1 MSKLNEQIKQNR
13 SILIKSDCINKFA
26 HLLTSLQEPVK
37 LSVLKFYASISF
49 ENIEAM
55 DLMLT
60 CNYYESTLIDLIGAY
75 LSSENCAELQLYA
88 AKCLTNLCRTVQILT
103 STRKS
108 NDMGKMKMASSS
120 RSKMSR
126 SSKFKKLVKSR
137 IDECASQIKFD
148 EADFDN
154 EADYEE
160 EDANGDDNEVDEDG
174 DEDEL
179 NDESE
184 IELDENDIEFESK
197 TPPTADEISML
208 NEEYCR

>member
-1 MSKLNEQIKQNR
+1 MSKLNEQIKQSR

-26 HLLTSLQEPVK
+26 HLLTSLQEPVQ
-37 LSVLKFYASISF
+37 LSVLKFYTSISF
-49 ENIEAM
+49 ESIEAM

-60 CNYYESTLIDLIGAY
+60 CNYYEGTLIDLIGGY
-75 LSSENCAELQLYA
+75 LSRENCAELQLYA

-103 STRKS
+103 SSRKL
-108 NDMGKMKMASSS
+108 NDMGKLKMASTS
-120 RSKMSR
+120 RTKMSR
-126 SSKFKKLVKSR
+126 SSKFRKLVKSR
-137 IDECASQIKFD
+137 IDECASQVKFD

-160 EDANGDDNEVDEDG
+160 EDADGDEDG

>member
-1 MSKLNEQIKQNR
+1 
-13 SILIKSDCINKFA
+13 
-26 HLLTSLQEPVK
+26 
-37 LSVLKFYASISF
+37 
-49 ENIEAM
+49 
-55 DLMLT
+55 MLT
-60 CNYYESTLIDLIGAY
+60 CNYYEGTLIDLIGGY
-75 LSSENCAELQLYA
+75 LSRENCAELQLYA

-103 STRKS
+103 SSRKL
-108 NDMGKMKMASSS
+108 NDMGKLKMASTS
-120 RSKMSR
+120 RTKMSR
-126 SSKFKKLVKSR
+126 SSKFRKLVKSR
-137 IDECASQIKFD
+137 IDECASQVKFD

-160 EDANGDDNEVDEDG
+160 EDADGDEDG